1 MMNLRRAFLLLV
13 WTIAW
18 LWLPGFRSM
27 LIAAVPAS
35 LIAYLFLQVKL
46 NPA

>member
-1 MMNLRRAFLLLV
+1 MNLRRAFLLLA

-18 LWLPGFRSM
+18 LWLPGARPM

-35 LIAYLFLQVKL
+35 LIAYLFLQIKL
-46 NPA
+46 HPA